1 MKSQKGLEGRLNRS
15 RLGSQPKNEKQKD
28 LPIRKTEVEHLD
40 GNSGYRQTL
49 LGPATSLLPQATY
62 NEKAGACHLSQR
74 SVPRI
79 NARRSE
85 GPDEAFERKLQVQ
98 APCLRIQL
106 VRSDFPSS
114 VLRSQPRL

>member
-1 MKSQKGLEGRLNRS
+1 MQE
-15 RLGSQPKNEKQKD
+15 PH
-28 LPIRKTEVEHLD
+28 P
-40 GNSGYRQTL
+40 GYRQTL
-49 LGPATSLLPQATY
+49 LGPVTPHLPQATY

-98 APCLRIQL
+98 AMYLHTAGMK
-106 VRSDFPSS
+106 
-114 VLRSQPRL
+114 

>member
-1 MKSQKGLEGRLNRS
+1 MKSRKIFPSEKQRLNILMEIGGKRES
-15 RLGSQPKNEKQKD
+15 
-28 LPIRKTEVEHLD
+28 H
-40 GNSGYRQTL
+40 SGYRQTL

-85 GPDEAFERKLQVQ
+85 GPDEALERKLQVQ